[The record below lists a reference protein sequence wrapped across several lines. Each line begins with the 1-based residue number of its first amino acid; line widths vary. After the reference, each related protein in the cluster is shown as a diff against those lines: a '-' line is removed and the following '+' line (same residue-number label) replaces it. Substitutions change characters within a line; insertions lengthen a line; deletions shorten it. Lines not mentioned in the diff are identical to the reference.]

1 MALLYLDLLARW
13 KWALL
18 VVAVMAALF
27 AYPLTI
33 DPNAIFLVQSGS
45 GGGVNELILAGLWGS
60 LLLSIDTAR
69 GVPRVWATLPLRSDQ
84 VALVVWGF
92 SVFACPVVATGA
104 FAAEGLLVWFASGDA
119 STLGLVPLALLNTV
133 AYAGFAHLMFCE
145 FRTRSSHRWR
155 RELGRSAYFAVL
167 GGSYFFI
174 SLFPGRWTVAS
185 PLPFIVLGIGLA
197 AAAWSLVRTRVFL
210 RSQRADRKPTGAP
223 VGLSLGKLRM
233 PGSPG
238 PLLAQKAP
246 YPAAEGARLGVLASL
261 FILLPVTLLVAAA
274 GLRPE
279 RPGGAGL
286 VGGWT
291 AAEAGYSLMICLV
304 FGSLFI
310 VFLAAHPWLNA
321 LRALRALPFGAHRV
335 ALACLKPAAA
345 AYAGVIAVL
354 IVPMAILL
362 GAELRGVLWA
372 VVLIVPA
379 ATALSLAAFLRWGY
393 AVVMGAVFGLI
404 PASVLVRRVDPRYL
418 ADPPLLAG
426 SVLALLMIGGG
437 YLIFVIVLR
446 RSPSAYR
453 PKNVP
458 WF

>member
-1 MALLYLDLLARW
+1 MALLYLDLLSRW

-18 VVAVMAALF
+18 VVAAMAALF

-33 DPNAIFLVQSGS
+33 DPNAIFLVQPES

-84 VALVVWGF
+84 VALVVWAF

-104 FAAEGLLVWFASGDA
+104 FAAEGLLVWFASGEA
-119 STLGLVPLALLNTV
+119 STLALVPLALLNTV

-174 SLFPGRWTVAS
+174 SLFPGRWTVPT
-185 PLPFIVLGIGLA
+185 PLPFIVLGVGLA
-197 AAAWSLVRTRVFL
+197 AAAWSLVRTRIFL
-210 RSQRADRKPTGAP
+210 RSQRADRKLPAGSA
-223 VGLSLGKLRM
+223 SLPLAKLRE
-233 PGSPG
+233 PGR
-238 PLLAQKAP
+238 LMVQKAP
-246 YPAAEGARLGVLASL
+246 YPAAEGARLGVLASM
-261 FILLPVTLLVAAA
+261 FILLPVTVLVAAV
-274 GLRPE
+274 GLKPE
-279 RPGGAGL
+279 RLGGAGL

-345 AYAGVIAVL
+345 AYAGVIGVL
-354 IVPMAILL
+354 IVPMAMLL
-362 GAELRGVLWA
+362 GAELRGVIWA

-393 AVVMGAVFGLI
+393 AVVMAAVFGLI

-453 PKNVP
+453 AKNVP